1 MDISVTRFRAQ
12 CLELIRQ
19 VESGGEVVEITRHG
33 KTVARLTPPAHGTSP
48 GQRPWEKLRGS
59 GVLEMEPD
67 DSVLDAQAFDA
78 LR

>member
-1 MDISVTRFRAQ
+1 MDISVTEFRAQ

-33 KTVARLTPPAHGTSP
+33 KLVARLTPPAASPGTSP
-48 GQRPWEKLRGS
+48 QPWTTLRGS
-59 GVLEMEPD
+59 GVLHAEPGET
-67 DSVLDAQAFDA
+67 VLEARFFDA

>member
-12 CLELIRQ
+12 CLEWIRQ

-33 KTVARLTPPAHGTSP
+33 KPVARLTPPAGGISP
-48 GQRPWEKLRGS
+48 SQRPWEKLRGS
-59 GVLEMEPD
+59 GVLAMKPE
-67 DSVLDAQAFDA
+67 DSVLPDRDFDA